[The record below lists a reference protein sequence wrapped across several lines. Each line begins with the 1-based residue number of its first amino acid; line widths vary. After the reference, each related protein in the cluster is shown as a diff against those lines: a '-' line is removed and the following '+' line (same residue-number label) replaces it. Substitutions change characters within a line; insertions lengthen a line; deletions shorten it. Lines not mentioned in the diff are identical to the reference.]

1 MRFVLTFICMFMT
14 CVSAQA
20 HELRPAFL
28 QISETAGAHY
38 EISWKQPIIDGQR
51 VEINPIFP
59 QACKRSGEARA
70 RIKSTITERFILKCD
85 LSDAVI
91 RIQGLHSTQIDVF
104 VKIQTLDGEI
114 RQELLKPNNPHLD
127 LSTASNATTWQY
139 LWIGVEHIIY
149 GWDHLLFVT
158 GLVLLVIRRQIIG
171 VATSFTLAH
180 SITLALA
187 AFGWL
192 ILPIQPIEILIAA
205 SIILLAIEILRKR
218 RGMIGLSIKR
228 PYLIG
233 FLIGLIHGCG
243 FASALS
249 EIGLP
254 KGTELLSLLLFN
266 LGVEL
271 DQFFIIGLF
280 TTLLWAL
287 AKSKLNK
294 TQWVEISTAYITST
308 IAMFWFIDRVTD
320 YFV

>member
-1 MRFVLTFICMFMT
+1 MI

-28 QISETAGAHY
+28 QISETAEAHY
-38 EISWKQPIIDGQR
+38 EVSWKQPIINSQR
-51 VEINPIFP
+51 VEIDPMFP
-59 QACKRSGEARA
+59 EACKRSGEARA
-70 RIKSTITERFILKCD
+70 RIKSTITERFILNCD

-91 RIQGLHSTQIDVF
+91 RIQGLQFTQIDIF
-104 VKIQTLDGEI
+104 VVIQTLDGEI
-114 RQELLKPNNPHLD
+114 RQELLKPDNPRLD
-127 LSTASNATTWQY
+127 LSTTANATTWQY

-149 GWDHLLFVT
+149 GWDHLLFVI
-158 GLVLLVIRRQIIG
+158 GLVLLVSRRQIIG

-192 ILPIQPIEILIAA
+192 TLPIRPIEILIAA
-205 SIILLAIEILRKR
+205 SIVLLAIEVLRKSQ
-218 RGMIGLSIKR
+218 GKIGLSVKR

-271 DQFFIIGLF
+271 GQFFIIGLF
-280 TTLLWAL
+280 ITLLWAL

-294 TQWVEISTAYITST
+294 TQWAEMSTAYIIGT
-308 IAMFWFIDRVTD
+308 IAMFWFIDRVKD